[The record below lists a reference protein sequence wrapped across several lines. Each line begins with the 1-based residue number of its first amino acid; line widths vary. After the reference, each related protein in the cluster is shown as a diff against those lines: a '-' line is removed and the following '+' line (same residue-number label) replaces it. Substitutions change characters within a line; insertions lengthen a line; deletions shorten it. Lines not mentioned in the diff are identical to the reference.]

1 MLKGSIGMRT
11 IIGLLLGLLLLG
23 VVVGSLTEGALGET
37 IIQGLDSSSQYT
49 DATTQIDVEDENA
62 EETFSDLAMFVR
74 DRAVNCGEVESRNEE
89 NAIDS
94 GVNEPMFT
102 IGEGAP
108 NSDDPRELNGN
119 YDIGYP
125 GLASTNLGQKPS
137 CIGGEASFVRRGWGN
152 LPLVGSPQDNAM
164 AGSLSREN
172 FEITGDIAPD
182 SGGLTFIDNRNTND
196 EYEDFNLN
204 QYWLENN
211 LLAASGRPVES
222 HVSQSGEI
230 GQQMEGTGR
239 NYIVFFEEN
248 NVGEQRISG
257 DTLLDDLEDYDDAVW
272 SNTPIRSI
280 QMEDD
285 VKLNELR
292 LCPGDKGHIQMNVE
306 LPYNTDLGSS
316 EFDGSSSREYF
327 PMIVIEETELDTCGS
342 DLVDERADKIP
353 IGVETRGRLLHITG
367 FTADNDHPYVGNPTR
382 SNTAAGD
389 RYAFDFHNLNEE
401 EDRVFLSTSHGTAD
415 VEFNFDENRADKCIV
430 GLFDYTFGYPATGW
444 VAIDEGTRIPLDGS
458 FPSADSSSVDDYH
471 LPNVEGSAG
480 LDGGH
485 AGILYGRH
493 SDPSVDPNED
503 NAGFDSSYHDW
514 LRTDVGDKILYDFG
528 GERKYELYGDLLCAP
543 HSDNDNFEHDHSEWN
558 MCDSEET
565 VEIDG
570 TEWSCDPVDGSWTSD
585 GGSSPSPPSGSG
597 PTPY

>member
-1 MLKGSIGMRT
+1 MLKGSMGIRT
-11 IIGLLLGLLLLG
+11 IMGLILGLLLLG
-23 VVVGSLTEGALGET
+23 VMVGSLTDGALGET
-37 IIQGLDSSSQYT
+37 IIQGLDRSSQYT
-49 DATTQIDVEDENA
+49 DATTQIDAEDENA

-74 DRAVNCGEVESRNEE
+74 DRAVNCGEVESRNEG

-108 NSDDPRELNGN
+108 DSDDPRELNGN
-119 YDIGYP
+119 YDMGYP
-125 GLASTNLGQKPS
+125 GLASTDLGQEPS

-152 LPLVGSPQDNAM
+152 LPLVSSPQDNAM

-222 HVSQSGEI
+222 HISQSGEI
-230 GQQMEGTGR
+230 GQQMDGTGR

-327 PMIVIEETELDTCGS
+327 PMIVIEETELDTCGE
-342 DLVDERADKIP
+342 DLVEERADKIP
-353 IGVETRGRLLHITG
+353 SNADTSGRLLQISG
-367 FTADNDHPYVGNPTR
+367 VSQNEHPYVRDPTA
-382 SNTAAGD
+382 S
-389 RYAFDFHNLNEE
+389 
-401 EDRVFLSTSHGTAD
+401 GTAD
-415 VEFNFDENRADKCIV
+415 DYIFNLMELNEINDNIEQDILSKTRNIEYYFNSERSTYCEI
-430 GLFDYTFGYPATGW
+430 GLFDIPSSLNPITTNNAANGW
-444 VAIDEGTRIPLDGS
+444 VAVERGTHVGQTGS
-458 FPSADSSSVDDYH
+458 FPFMSLVADSNHEERNY
-471 LPNVEGSAG
+471 
-480 LDGGH
+480 GG
-485 AGILYGRH
+485 ADTETLYEH
-493 SDPSVDPNED
+493 YVNP
-503 NAGFDSSYHDW
+503 GFDSTEDW
-514 LRTDVGDKILYDFG
+514 QRTNVYDTILYDFG
-528 GERKYELYGDLLCAP
+528 DNREFELYGDLLCAP
-543 HSDNDNFEHDHSEWN
+543 HSDNDNFEYDHSEWN
-558 MCDSEET
+558 MCDREET

-570 TEWSCDPVDGSWTSD
+570 TEWSCDPVDGRWTSD
-585 GGSSPSPPSGSG
+585 GGSSSSPPSLPG
-597 PTPY
+597 PTPN